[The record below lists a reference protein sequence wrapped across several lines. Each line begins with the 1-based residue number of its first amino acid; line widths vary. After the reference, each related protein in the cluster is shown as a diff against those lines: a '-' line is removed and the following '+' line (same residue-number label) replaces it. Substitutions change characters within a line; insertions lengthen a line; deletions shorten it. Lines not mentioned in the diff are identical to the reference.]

1 MKFPRTLYLHILHEQ
16 LSPFHSLIDLL
27 KLALVARLF
36 IESDKFL
43 TLIKYDKVVMTNEI
57 LNRLFL
63 GSLHG
68 KQETVIVLVS
78 QNVEVL

>member
-16 LSPFHSLIDLL
+16 LSSFHSLIDLL

-43 TLIKYDKVVMTNEI
+43 TLIKYDKAVMTNEI

-78 QNVEVL
+78 QKVEIL